1 MRQVAYSATMKRRF
15 FLVALCAAGVWSAG
29 AAFAHDRP
37 GRNDDDAL
45 ERVRRAREQGRIL
58 PLETIVAQAERDL
71 DAKVV
76 DVEIEDG
83 HRDVEFIY
91 EVKLLAA
98 DGHVIVAIYD
108 AATGRQLKVRG
119 HNKHR

>member
-58 PLETIVAQAERDL
+58 PLETIVAQAEREL
-71 DAKVV
+71 DANVV
-76 DVEIEDG
+76 DVDRKSTRLNSSHIPLS
-83 HRDVEFIY
+83 RMPSS
-91 EVKLLAA
+91 A
-98 DGHVIVAIYD
+98 
-108 AATGRQLKVRG
+108 
-119 HNKHR
+119 

>member
-1 MRQVAYSATMKRRF
+1 MKRRL
-15 FLVALCAAGVWSAG
+15 FLAAVLAAGLWSAG
-29 AAFAHDRP
+29 GALAHDSPSRH
-37 GRNDDDAL
+37 DDDAL
-45 ERVRRAREQGRIL
+45 ERVRRAREEGRIQ
-58 PLETIVAQAERDL
+58 PLETIVARAERDL

-91 EVKLLAA
+91 ELKLLAA
-98 DGHVIVAIYD
+98 DGRVIVAIYD

>member
-1 MRQVAYSATMKRRF
+1 MREVAYSASMKRRF
-15 FLVALCAAGVWSAG
+15 FLIAMCAAGVWSAG
-29 AAFAHDRP
+29 RVFAHDGS

-45 ERVRRAREQGRIL
+45 ERARRAREAGRIL

-71 DAKVV
+71 DAKVI

-91 EVKLLAA
+91 ELKLLAA
-98 DGHVIVAIYD
+98 DGRVIVAIYD

-119 HNKHR
+119 HKRHR